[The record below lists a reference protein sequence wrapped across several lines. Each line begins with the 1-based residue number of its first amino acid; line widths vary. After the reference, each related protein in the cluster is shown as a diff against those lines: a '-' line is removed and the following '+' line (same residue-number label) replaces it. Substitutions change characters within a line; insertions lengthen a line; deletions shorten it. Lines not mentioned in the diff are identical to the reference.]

1 MGNETPQKVPE
12 QSSTPVE
19 QNFFEALFDENV
31 IGPILESLIS
41 KNPELAKEH
50 LSIGRDFV
58 MEDGQIDR
66 QAFLKEQSLQ
76 DKIGALIGLWLSD
89 NFISKQMDKIESI
102 DPNALQIS
110 SFEEAKEKYSKDNK
124 TGRVV
129 DNNIL
134 LNSKGS
140 AMSMLADMLLKK
152 NVDAADVKYSAISA
166 ASPFVSFTGSSFVVE
181 RNKSNLKYGT
191 IFYKSV
197 LKKRGIDLKVYNYD
211 EIIPEPG
218 EKEVQIVVM
227 DSSILPTK
235 ERPSFDSAGLE
246 KCRKLFERGK
256 VVWDNPLLTAAILK
270 LQGKSSEEA
279 LVASG
284 INATDDIKKLLD
296 TVGQPEPVTPTV
308 AVAPAA
314 PAAAPAAVPTAVP
327 AAQQT
332 VQTQV
337 AQATTPAA
345 PGVAPAA
352 TPVAP
357 AAIPTP
363 ITNPATAP
371 TQAPAQKAA

>member
-1 MGNETPQKVPE
+1 MGSETPQNVPE

-76 DKIGALIGLWLSD
+76 DKIGALIGLWLAD
-89 NFISKQMDKIESI
+89 NVIAKQIDKIESI
-102 DPNALQIS
+102 DPNSLQIS

-152 NVDAADVKYSAISA
+152 DVDAADMKYAAINA
-166 ASPFVSFTGSSFVVE
+166 ASPLVSFTGSSFVVE

-235 ERPSFDSAGLE
+235 ERPSFDPAGLE

-270 LQGKSSEEA
+270 LHGENSEES

-284 INATDDIKKLLD
+284 INATDDLKKLLD
-296 TVGQPEPVTPTV
+296 TVGQPE
-308 AVAPAA
+308 AVPAVAA
-314 PAAAPAAVPTAVP
+314 PAEVPTAVP
-327 AAQQT
+327 TAQQT

-337 AQATTPAA
+337 AQATTP
-345 PGVAPAA
+345 
-352 TPVAP
+352 
-357 AAIPTP
+357 TP
-363 ITNPATAP
+363 ITNPASAP